1 MADRVYGI
9 PALGTMAHSWVQM
22 FPSEYEAFRR
32 YAELYPDNCTLLVD
46 TYSVTKSGIP
56 NAIRVFD
63 EVLKPRGIRPK
74 GVRIDSGD
82 IAYLSKKARK
92 LLDAAGYEDCSIC
105 ASNSLDEYIVRD
117 LILQGAKVDSFG
129 IGENLITSKS
139 APVFGGVYKLAAV
152 KEGETYVPKIKISE
166 TAEKITTP
174 HLKNLYRIYDKETG
188 KAMADYITMWDETVD
203 TEHGL
208 TLFDPVQTWKKR
220 TFENIC
226 LRKLNVPIYVGGRR
240 VYENPPLKEIRAYC
254 RQQVDTLWD
263 EVKRFENPHR
273 YYVDLSQKLWDERHR
288 LLDEYGQS

>member
-1 MADRVYGI
+1 M
-9 PALGTMAHSWVQM
+9 PNCT
-22 FPSEYEAFRR
+22 
-32 YAELYPDNCTLLVD
+32 PDNCTLLVD

-63 EVLKPRGIRPK
+63 EVLGPAASARRACALIPAT
-74 GVRIDSGD
+74 SPT
-82 IAYLSKKARK
+82 SPKKARRM
-92 LLDAAGYEDCSIC
+92 LDAAGYEDCGIC

-152 KEGETYVPKIKISE
+152 KEGGTYVPKIKISE

-203 TEHGL
+203 TENGL

-226 LRKLNVPIYVGGRR
+226 LRKLNVPIYVNGRR

-254 RQQVDTLWD
+254 RQQVDSLWD

-288 LLDEYGQS
+288 LLDEYGRG